1 MAAGQQVEALVNK
14 RVRVQEQFRNAH
26 DQYLGKDWE
35 KKTYADYEHHKMN
48 KYEKTVKKRIWTE
61 ADQLFE
67 NDLWNS

>member
-1 MAAGQQVEALVNK
+1 MAAGQQIEALVHK
-14 RVRVQEQFRNAH
+14 RTRVQEQFRNAH

-35 KKTYADYEHHKMN
+35 KKTYPDYKN

-67 NDLWNS
+67 DDLWNS